1 MTTTSDLLTAED
13 LMRLHSKGVR
23 GELVRGVLN
32 ETIASGVEH
41 GEIVMQLGLLLGN
54 FVVPRRLG
62 RLIGSDAGVL
72 LERSPDT
79 VREPDIAFI
88 SAERLPLRQ
97 RVTGYAEVAPDLVV
111 EIMSP
116 TDSADALQDKA
127 RMWLTH
133 GVKLVWVIH
142 PDQRR
147 VDVHRLEQPVE
158 RLNEH
163 DQLDGLEALPGFHCP
178 VASIFGPADDET

>member
-32 ETIASGVEH
+32 ETMPTGREH
-41 GEIVMQLGLLLGN
+41 GEIAANISFELLSFIKPRELGI
-54 FVVPRRLG
+54 VTT
-62 RLIGSDAGVL
+62 SDSGVR
-72 LERSPDT
+72 LERNPDT
-79 VREPDIAFI
+79 VREPDVAFF
-88 SAERLPLRQ
+88 SRDRAGSGRQ
-97 RVTGYAEVAPDLVV
+97 TGYAEVAPDLVV

-116 TDSADALQDKA
+116 TDSADALQNKA
-127 RMWLTH
+127 RMWLSH

-147 VDVHRLEQPVE
+147 VDAHRLELAVE

-178 VASIFGPADDET
+178 VASIFGPADDEA